1 MFLHDLNQISWD
13 STDDDI
19 DKLFSSFF
27 SKLNRVIN
35 KHAPIKIA
43 STKKV
48 KQLLKLITKGILKSI
63 HLKDRFF
70 SLAKLKNINFIK
82 ININTYQNK

>member
-48 KQLLKLITKGILKSI
+48 KQLLKLITKRILKSI

-70 SLAKLKNINFIK
+70 SLAKLKI
-82 ININTYQNK
+82 